1 MMKAQFASL
10 EERIKM
16 ILKLG
21 VIPLFVKYTSE
32 LTFLEWR
39 GEMS

>member
-21 VIPLFVKYTSE
+21 VIPLFVKVHFRTDLSGVE
-32 LTFLEWR
+32 R
-39 GEMS
+39 